1 MSATEQPNHPGEQGH
16 GSTPGA
22 SQAAVSTIPGWG
34 PADRTGLTPT
44 GGGVTAVPGFRAAG
58 VTSGVKASGRP
69 DLALVA
75 AAAPAGVAVVTTT
88 NLVKASSC
96 TWTEQAAAD
105 GRARAVVI
113 NSGNA
118 NVCTPHGEEH
128 TRAMAVAVAEHLTSA
143 GTDCGDDTPREDPP
157 GTRAPDR
164 VAATD
169 ILVLSTGVIG
179 VPLPVDRIT
188 GAVPELVGALATD
201 GGPAAAEAMLTT
213 DTRTKQVAIEVDDGR
228 GGRCTVG
235 GMAKGV
241 GMIEPAMATLLV
253 VLTTDAPLSGPV
265 CKQLLRGAVRP
276 TFNRISVDGD
286 GSTSDT
292 VALLAS
298 GTAPQ
303 PPGLELLQRALHAVC
318 AELAHQVVADGEG
331 ATRVAAITVGGAA
344 TEAEAERLAR
354 AVATSLLV
362 RAAIHGADPNWG
374 RILMAMGTAG
384 VSFDPRRVS
393 VTCGGITVC
402 RFGVAASFDRG
413 QVAVAMDRDV
423 VELGVDVG
431 SGDATATVLTC
442 DLTPEYVR
450 FNAEYTT

>member
-1 MSATEQPNHPGEQGH
+1 MSGGEVP
-16 GSTPGA
+16 S
-22 SQAAVSTIPGWG
+22 IPGWG
-34 PADRTGLTPT
+34 PADRTGLTPVA
-44 GGGVTAVPGFRAAG
+44 GGVTAVPGFRAAG
-58 VTSGVKASGRP
+58 ATSGVKPSGRP

-75 AAAPAGVAVVTTT
+75 ADAPAGVAVVTTT

-105 GRARAVVI
+105 GSARAVVI

-118 NVCTPHGEEH
+118 NVCTPHGQEH
-128 TRAMAVAVAEHLTSA
+128 TRSMATAVAEQLAT
-143 GTDCGDDTPREDPP
+143 TPQE
-157 GTRAPDR
+157 
-164 VAATD
+164 V
-169 ILVLSTGVIG
+169 LVMSTGVIG
-179 VPLPVDRIT
+179 VPLPVERIT
-188 GAVPELVGALATD
+188 GAVPELVAALSPG
-201 GGPAAAEAMLTT
+201 GGPAAAEAIMTT
-213 DTRTKQVAIEVDDGR
+213 DTRTKQVAVEVADGT
-228 GGRCTVG
+228 GGRCTVA

-265 CKQLLRGAVRP
+265 CRQLLRAAVRP

-286 GSTSDT
+286 GSTSDS

-303 PPGLELLQRALHAVC
+303 PPGIEVLGRALHMVC
-318 AELAHQVVADGEG
+318 AQLAHQVVADGEG
-331 ATRVAAITVGGAA
+331 ATRVAAITVRGAA
-344 TEAEAERLAR
+344 TETEAERLAR
-354 AVATSLLV
+354 SVATSLLV

-374 RILMAMGTAG
+374 RILMAMGSAG
-384 VSFDPRRVS
+384 VAFDPRRTS

-413 QVAVAMDRDV
+413 QVAAAMDRDI

-431 SGDATATVLTC
+431 SGEATATVLTC

>member
-1 MSATEQPNHPGEQGH
+1 MSG
-16 GSTPGA
+16 
-22 SQAAVSTIPGWG
+22 IPGWG
-34 PADRTGLTPT
+34 PADRTGLTPVA
-44 GGGVTAVPGFRAAG
+44 GGVTAVPGFRAAG
-58 VTSGVKASGRP
+58 VTSGVKPSGRP

-75 AAAPAGVAVVTTT
+75 ADAPAGVAVVTTT

-128 TRAMAVAVAEHLTSA
+128 TRTMATAVADHLGAVDDAVDA
-143 GTDCGDDTPREDPP
+143 GAQDRPAG
-157 GTRAPDR
+157 R
-164 VAATD
+164 VAASD
-169 ILVLSTGVIG
+169 VLVMSTGVIG

-188 GAVPELVGALATD
+188 AAVPELIAALSPD
-201 GGPAAAEAMLTT
+201 GGPAAAEAIMTT
-213 DTRTKQVAIEVDDGR
+213 DTRTKQVAVEVEDGE
-228 GGRCTVG
+228 GGRCTVA

-265 CKQLLRGAVRP
+265 CRQLLRGAVRP

-286 GSTSDT
+286 GSTSDS

-303 PPGLELLQRALHAVC
+303 PPGLEALGRALHAVC
-318 AELAHQVVADGEG
+318 ADLAHQVVADGEG
-331 ATRVAAITVGGAA
+331 ATRVAAVTVQGAA

-402 RFGVAASFDRG
+402 RFGVAATFDRG